1 MFLLFLTARNRQ
13 TLIIKFKN
21 KNPKN
26 FDSFY
31 QIYRIC
37 FCSLTFALKQTMQ
50 EIPIPIQRGCA
61 TLDNLEVVSTE
72 PHQEFFAVTYLLFPG
87 QMRCYKCEPDKEHAS
102 QNVYGV
108 FEVLCTGPTM
118 EAVEQIIIKMF
129 NDKRLTTKCQ
139 FVSIV
144 PTGKHRYL
152 HPGGDPHNAK
162 DVYNTQTKEMVFSE
176 HQKRLDHQKDQ
187 MKEFDDRMKD
197 VKESAKR
204 EEEKDPNAYDMYAHL
219 RVKESSIK
227 SWLAEEERQI
237 AKQKK
242 NLLEATKK
250 RQQLDKTH
258 PLHKVRFNKEVNK
271 GKAGEKEDE
280 TEEINEKEATK
291 IPEKD
296 KSEA

>member
-1 MFLLFLTARNRQ
+1 M
-13 TLIIKFKN
+13 
-21 KNPKN
+21 
-26 FDSFY
+26 D
-31 QIYRIC
+31 
-37 FCSLTFALKQTMQ
+37 
-50 EIPIPIQRGCA
+50 
-61 TLDNLEVVSTE
+61 
-72 PHQEFFAVTYLLFPG
+72 
-87 QMRCYKCEPDKEHAS
+87 
-102 QNVYGV
+102 
-108 FEVLCTGPTM
+108 
-118 EAVEQIIIKMF
+118 AVEKIIIKMF

-139 FVSIV
+139 FISIV
-144 PTGKHRYL
+144 PTGRYRYL

-176 HQKRLDHQKDQ
+176 HQKRLEHQKDQ
-187 MKEFDDRMKD
+187 MKEFDERMKD

-204 EEEKDPNAYDMYAHL
+204 EEDKDPNAYEMYAHL

-258 PLHKVRFNKEVNK
+258 PMHKVRFNKEVAK
-271 GKAGEKEDE
+271 GKKEEEGGDEGGTKE
-280 TEEINEKEATK
+280 TEKKEEEKK